1 MKHTLIAT
9 LVGALLVSGGAHAE
23 KLKIE
28 FWTMSMKPRFENYF
42 QDLVK
47 RYEAQNPDVDV
58 VWTDLPWDVIRS
70 KFTAAVAAGQP
81 PALANMNVQW
91 AYDYA
96 QTGAIQPIDALLG
109 KDRAM
114 YMPGALADVTW
125 KGKTY
130 AFPWYNS
137 ADVMAVNANIFK
149 KAGLDPNKPIANLS
163 EQLKVAAQIRQK
175 AGVAGL
181 APRLGRVESVFLGEG
196 LPVLENGKAVFNS
209 PKHVALLREF
219 AVAYKAGA
227 LLKDNLFAEDNFQVS
242 IAAYNGGRLGI
253 LETTP
258 PALTRVRDDAKDI
271 YAATIAHPVPPGA
284 TGVVKGGWLMDFVVP
299 KGVDPKLLPQVG
311 KFAKFLTNDANQLA
325 FSKDTGGT
333 YPSVKQAALDPFFQD
348 VPADAGAVENAR
360 AIGARNLANVR
371 TLAIL
376 GIDDPAPLLRRLRE
390 ETEAAVTG
398 RKDPKAALDAAVAF
412 WNAQLKKK

>member
-1 MKHTLIAT
+1 MKQTLIAM
-9 LVGALLVSGGAHAE
+9 LVGGLFASGAAHAE
-23 KLKIE
+23 KVKVE

-42 QDLVK
+42 QNLVK
-47 RYEAQNPDVDV
+47 QYEAQNPDVDI

-81 PALANMNVQW
+81 PALANMNVEW
-91 AYDYA
+91 AYDYMVS
-96 QTGAIQPIDALLG
+96 GAIQPIDNLLG

-125 KGKTY
+125 KGKSY

-137 ADVMAVNANIFK
+137 ADVMIVNAEIFK
-149 KAGLDPNKPIANLS
+149 KAGLDPNKPIKNLS
-163 EQLKVAAQIRQK
+163 EQLKVAKQIKQK
-175 AGVAGL
+175 AGMAGL
-181 APRLGRVESVFLGEG
+181 APRLGRVESVFMGEG
-196 LPVLENGKAVFNS
+196 LPVLEGNKAVFNS

-219 AVAYKAGA
+219 ADAYKAGA

-258 PALTRVRDDAKDI
+258 PAVTRVRDDAKEI
-271 YAATIAHPVPPGA
+271 YAVSIAHPVPPGA

-299 KGVDPKLLPQVG
+299 RGVDPKLLPHVG
-311 KFAKFLTNDANQLA
+311 KFAKFLTNDANQLE
-325 FSKDTGGT
+325 FSRATGGT
-333 YPSVKQAALDPFFQD
+333 YPSTRKAALDPFFQE
-348 VPADAGAVENAR
+348 VPANAGAVELAR
-360 AIGARNLANVR
+360 AIGAKNLANVR

-398 RKDPKAALDAAVAF
+398 RKDPKAAMDAAVAF

>member
-1 MKHTLIAT
+1 MKHTLIAAM
-9 LVGALLVSGGAHAE
+9 VGALLASGGAHAE
-23 KLKIE
+23 KVKIE
-28 FWTMSMKPRFENYF
+28 FWTMSMKPRFDAYF
-42 QDLVK
+42 EDVVK

-96 QTGAIQPIDALLG
+96 VSGAIQPIDALLG
-109 KDRAM
+109 KDRGM
-114 YMPGALADVTW
+114 YTAGALADVTW

-137 ADVMAVNANIFK
+137 ADIMAVNVTIFK
-149 KAGLDPNKPIANLS
+149 KAGLDPNKPIRNLS
-163 EQLKVAAQIRQK
+163 EQLKMATQIRQK

-219 AVAYKAGA
+219 ATAYKAGA

-258 PALTRVRDDAKDI
+258 TALTRVRDDAKDI
-271 YAATIAHPVPPGA
+271 YAVTLAQPVPPGA

-299 KGVDPKLLPQVG
+299 KGVDAKLLPQVG
-311 KFAKFLTNDANQLA
+311 TFAKFLTNDANQLA
-325 FSKDTGGT
+325 FSKATGGT

-348 VPADAGAVENAR
+348 VPANAGAVENAR
-360 AIGARNLANVR
+360 AIGARNLENVR

-398 RKDPKAALDAAVAF
+398 RKDPKAAMDAAVTF
-412 WNAQLKKK
+412 WNAQLKK

>member
-1 MKHTLIAT
+1 MKHSTIA
-9 LVGALLVSGGAHAE
+9 LVIGALVASGAAQAD
-23 KLKIE
+23 KTRIE
-28 FWTMSMKPRFENYF
+28 FWTMSMKPRFEAYF
-42 QDLVK
+42 QNIEK
-47 RYEAQNPDVDV
+47 TYEAQNPNVDI
-58 VWTDLPWDVIRS
+58 VWTDLPWDVIRA

-81 PALANMNVQW
+81 PALANLNVQW

-96 QTGAIQPIDALLG
+96 QTGAIVPIDALLG
-109 KDRAM
+109 TDRGV

-125 KGKTY
+125 GGKTY

-137 ADVMAVNANIFK
+137 ADVMAVNGALFK
-149 KAGLDPNKPIANLS
+149 KAGLDPKQPIANLS
-163 EQLKVAAQIRQK
+163 AQLKVAKTIRQK

-181 APRLGRVESVFLGEG
+181 APRLGRVESIFLGEG

-209 PKHVALLREF
+209 PRHVALLREF
-219 AVAYKAGA
+219 ADAYKAGA

-242 IAAYNGGRLGI
+242 IAAYNGGRLAM

-258 PALTRVRDDAKDI
+258 PAIARVRDDAKDI
-271 YAATIAHPVPPGA
+271 YAQTVMLPVPPGA

-299 KGVDPKLLPQVG
+299 RGVDAKLLPEVG
-311 KFAKFLTNDANQLA
+311 KFARFLTNDANQLA

-333 YPSVKQAALDPFFQD
+333 YPSTRKAALDPYFQQL
-348 VPADAGAVENAR
+348 PADAGPLEQAR
-360 AIGARNLANVR
+360 AIGAKNLTNVR

-376 GIDDPAPLLRRLRE
+376 GIDDPAPLTKRLRE

-398 RKDPKAALDAAVAF
+398 RKDAKAALDAAVAF
-412 WNAQLKKK
+412 WNAQLKK